1 VEKSVEKSVE
11 VATVLD
17 AHGQVQRVVYVNY
30 RMFREGLLP
39 VLAAKKGLAM
49 DRVMFL
55 LSRCE
60 ASTRMISGACVHVC
74 VCARVCVRACDC
86 TVLCSVLYCT
96 VVYCT
101 VLYCSVV

>member
-1 VEKSVEKSVE
+1 MEEKKEKKSVE

-30 RMFREGLLP
+30 RMFRERLLP

-60 ASTRMISGACVHVC
+60 ASTRMISGACVCAC
-74 VCARVCVRACDC
+74 VRVCVR
-86 TVLCSVLYCT
+86 VT
-96 VVYCT
+96 VVYCS
-101 VLYCSVV
+101 VL